1 MSAVRYNIFYGI
13 WHLRNRIARINLEA
27 TETIRIGIFSRRRT
41 SSSLLSKLP
50 SYCNSTCIVSTCV
63 VTSISVYLCARCRL
77 DVTLS
82 HPRVTIKEVQQQQQM
97 ATDMVTCCKALLA
110 IISIHSVAA
119 WFNKSSLRLSIL
131 PPPSPFCTKKC
142 YESIMQKGCT
152 YKFPF
157 AADNI

>member
-41 SSSLLSKLP
+41 SSSLLLKLP

-63 VTSISVYLCARCRL
+63 VTSLSVSMCKMQIRRHIIASSRNYKRSTATTTNGHGCGDMLQSSISHNFH
-77 DVTLS
+77 S
-82 HPRVTIKEVQQQQQM
+82 H
-97 ATDMVTCCKALLA
+97 
-110 IISIHSVAA
+110 VAA

-142 YESIMQKGCT
+142 YESIMQKECT